1 MSKLLRRKED
11 YVGGFEAF
19 LAARPA
25 EPAWLATKRQ
35 NAIARF
41 ADLGFPT
48 ARHEDWRWTN
58 LKALTKLGLV
68 RPDVVSLTGIDR
80 STVAPFTFDDL
91 DAHRL
96 VFVNSHFAAELST
109 VGDLPA
115 GSIVGSLAASL
126 AENADSLEPHLG
138 RIANAQE
145 RAFPALNTAYFTDG
159 AYIEIPAGVTVK
171 APIHIIHLTTA
182 GAEPIVTLPR
192 GLVVVGEGSTV
203 RILETHG
210 ALGSGAYLAA
220 PVTEVVVSDRANLV
234 FESFVKASDA
244 ALQVSTQAVRQGTET
259 SYRGGVYTLSGAVV
273 RNEHHVGLHG
283 EHTRSEVN
291 GLGLGHGSQVI
302 DNYTRF
308 DHAVPHC
315 ESHQLFKGI
324 LTDESTGNFDGKI
337 LVRQDAQKTDA
348 KQTSRNLI
356 LSDKAIANNK
366 PQLEIYADDVKCTH
380 GATTG
385 RLDPEAI
392 FYLKARGL
400 DADQARSLL
409 TYAFAREV
417 VDLLDIDAVRA
428 EIDQA
433 FLRQLPGGEAILESQ

>member
-1 MSKLLRRKED
+1 MSTHLSRKED
-11 YVGGFEAF
+11 YVGSFEGF

-25 EPAWLATKRQ
+25 EPEWLVTTRK

-48 ARHEDWRWTN
+48 GRHEDWRWTN
-58 LKALTKLGLV
+58 LQSLARLGLT
-68 RPDVVSLTGIDR
+68 RPETVSLDGIDAR
-80 STVAPFTFDDL
+80 TIARFAFGGI

-96 VFVNSHFAAELST
+96 VFVNGHFAAELSD
-109 VGDLPA
+109 VGELPS
-115 GSIVGSLAASL
+115 GSTVGSLAASL
-126 AENADSLEPHLG
+126 AAGADALEPHLG
-138 RIANAQE
+138 RKADFAE
-145 RAFPALNTAYFTDG
+145 HAFPAINTAYFADG
-159 AYIEIPAGVTVK
+159 AHVEIPAGVTVTR
-171 APIHIIHLTTA
+171 PIQIIHLTTS
-182 GAEPIVTLPR
+182 GGEPVITLPR
-192 GLVVVGEGSTV
+192 NLVVVGEGSTV
-203 RILETHG
+203 RLLETHG
-210 ALGSGAYLAA
+210 ALDDGASLSV
-220 PVTEVVVSDRANLV
+220 PVTEVVVGDRAEV
-234 FESFVKASDA
+234 VIETFVKASDA
-244 ALQVSTQAVRQGTET
+244 AFHVSTTAVHQGTE
-259 SYRGGVYTLSGAVV
+259 SSFRGGVYTLSGQVV
-273 RNEHHVGLHG
+273 RNEFHVGLHG
-283 EHTRSEVN
+283 EHSRSEVN

-302 DNYTRF
+302 DNFTRF
-308 DHAVPHC
+308 DHAVPNC

-356 LSDKAIANNK
+356 LSDKATANNK

-385 RLDPEAI
+385 QLDPEAI

-400 DADQARSLL
+400 DHDQARSLL

-417 VDLLDIDAVRA
+417 VDLLEVDAVRA

-433 FLRQLPGGEAILESQ
+433 FLRQLPGGEAILESR